1 MKMRVCDYII
11 SRLERENV
19 KNIFQVTGRGALF
32 LNDAVAKSPNVEAI
46 AMHHEQACAYAAIA
60 SAEQTNNIGVC
71 LVSTGCAATN
81 TITGVLCAWQD
92 GIPLVVISGQN
103 FLRETTRHTGVGV
116 RTYGQQEADIIE
128 LVKPITKYAEMLEK
142 ASDITK
148 IMEEAITIAKSGRK
162 GPVLIDIPLDLQSA
176 LIDVEEDSPKSKDDS
191 SLKDNIKNDQC
202 KYVDKVKDALN
213 ESKRPVILIGKGIA
227 HSDTSFMLKEF
238 SERFRIPVTFATS
251 APDTYGLKNKN
262 SIGSVGAMGCS
273 RAGNM
278 AVQNSDLV
286 LVLGSRLTALTT
298 GPEFCKFAR
307 EAKKIVVDIDPN
319 EHSKDGIEID
329 LFIEADLNSWMKN
342 LLDIDIESNYQPWLE
357 KCLHWKKIFSGVEES
372 FKSNDVIDLY
382 DLAEILGKITPD
394 NSTILTDS
402 GLNEVI
408 IPSNMPFSDRV
419 NCIHSAS
426 QGAMGFALPA
436 SIGAQVSSPD
446 RLVIPII
453 GDGSIMMNLQ
463 ELETIRCN
471 NLPIKLIVI
480 NNNVYSIIRRRQK
493 DLFRTR
499 TIGTDPS
506 NGVTVPNFSEIANCF
521 DFKYVKIENI
531 DELEQKLSKV
541 FKDSSSVLCEIS
553 SRDDQ
558 SYIEL
563 GYAKSSENKKFVR
576 RPLEDQTPFIDR
588 ELLKQEMIVDLIDQ

>member
-1 MKMRVCDYII
+1 MKMRVCDYVI
-11 SRLERENV
+11 SRLEKENI

-32 LNDAVAKSPNVEAI
+32 LNDAVAKSSNIEAI
-46 AMHHEQACAYAAIA
+46 AMHHEQACAFAAIA

-81 TITGVLCAWQD
+81 TVTGVLCAWQD

-103 FLRETTRHTGVGV
+103 FLRETTRYTGVGV

-128 LVKPITKYAEMLEK
+128 LVKPITKYAQMLEK
-142 ASDITK
+142 ASDVTK
-148 IMEEAITIAKSGRK
+148 IMEEAISIAKSGRK
-162 GPVLIDIPLDLQSA
+162 GPVFIDIPLDLQSA
-176 LIDVEEDSPKSKDDS
+176 LIDVEESSFEFKDDINGEDSDNFIKSKDID
-191 SLKDNIKNDQC
+191 D
-202 KYVDKVKDALN
+202 VKAAF
-213 ESKRPVILIGKGIA
+213 EEAERPVILIGKGIS
-227 HSDTSFMLKEF
+227 HSNTSSELRQF
-238 SERFRIPVTFATS
+238 SESIGIPVTFATS

-273 RAGNM
+273 RAGNL
-278 AVQNSDLV
+278 AVQNSDLI

-298 GPEFCKFAR
+298 GPEFCKFGR

-319 EHSKDGIEID
+319 EHSKEGIEID
-329 LFIEADLNSWMKN
+329 LFIEANLCSWMKN
-342 LLDIDIESNYQPWLE
+342 LLELDIEPKYQPWLE
-357 KCLHWKKIFSGVEES
+357 KCLHWKKIFSEVEDS
-372 FKSNDVIDLY
+372 FKSDNKVDLY
-382 DLAEILGKITPD
+382 ELADTLGKITPN

-408 IPSNMPFSDRV
+408 IPSNMAFSDKV

-436 SIGAQVSSPD
+436 SIGAQVSAPN
-446 RLVIPII
+446 RLIIPII
-453 GDGSIMMNLQ
+453 GDGSIMMNFQ
-463 ELETIRCN
+463 ELETIRGN
-471 NLPIKLIVI
+471 NLPIKLLVI

-506 NGVTVPNFSEIANCF
+506 NGVTVPDFSEIADCF
-521 DFKYVKIENI
+521 DFKYVKIDTV
-531 DELEQKLSKV
+531 DELEQKLSNV
-541 FKDSSSVLCEIS
+541 FKDSSSVLCEIC
-553 SRDDQ
+553 SREDQ
-558 SYIEL
+558 GYIEL
-563 GYAKSSENKKFVR
+563 GYAKSSENKRFVR

-588 ELLKQEMIVDLIDQ
+588 ELLKEEMIIDLIDQ

>member
-11 SRLERENV
+11 SRLEMENV
-19 KNIFQVTGRGALF
+19 QNIFQVTGRGALF
-32 LNDAVAKSPNVEAI
+32 LNDAVAKSSSVEAV

-128 LVKPITKYAEMLEK
+128 LVKPITKYAQMLEK

-148 IMEEAITIAKSGRK
+148 IMEEAILIAKSGRK
-162 GPVLIDIPLDLQSA
+162 GPVFIDIPLDLQSA
-176 LIDVEEDSPKSKDDS
+176 LIDVEEDLLVLKDDS
-191 SLKDNIKNDQC
+191 SKEYNDNILC
-202 KYVDKVKDALN
+202 KHIDKVKIALN
-213 ESKRPVILIGKGIA
+213 KAKRPVILIGKGIA
-227 HSDTSFMLKEF
+227 NSNTSSQLREF
-238 SERFRIPVTFATS
+238 SERHCIPVTFAAS

-273 RAGNM
+273 RAGNL

-342 LLDIDIESNYQPWLE
+342 ALDLDIESNYQSWLQ

-372 FKSNDVIDLY
+372 FKSDGVIDLY
-382 DLAEILGKITPD
+382 DLADTLGKITPN

-408 IPSNMPFSDRV
+408 IPSNMPFSDEV

-436 SIGAQVSSPD
+436 SIGAQVSAPD

-463 ELETIRCN
+463 ELETIRGN
-471 NLPIKLIVI
+471 NLPIKLLVI

-506 NGVTVPNFSEIANCF
+506 NGVTVPDFSEIADCF
-521 DFKYVKIENI
+521 GFQYVKIENI

-541 FKDSSSVLCEIS
+541 FKDTSSVLCEIY

-563 GYAKSSENKKFVR
+563 GHAKSSENKRFVR
-576 RPLEDQTPFIDR
+576 RPLEDQAPFIDR
-588 ELLKQEMIVDLIDQ
+588 ELLKEEMIIDLIDQ

>member
-32 LNDAVAKSPNVEAI
+32 LNDAVAKSSGIEAI

-71 LVSTGCAATN
+71 IVSTGCAATN
-81 TITGVLCAWQD
+81 TVTGVLCAWQD

-142 ASDITK
+142 ASDVTK
-148 IMEEAITIAKSGRK
+148 IMEEAISIAKSGRK
-162 GPVLIDIPLDLQSA
+162 GPVFIDIPLDLQSA
-176 LIDVEEDSPKSKDDS
+176 LIDVEEDSFVLKDDIS
-191 SLKDNIKNDQC
+191 QEDNDNIQC
-202 KYVDKVKDALN
+202 EYIDHVKAAFDEA
-213 ESKRPVILIGKGIA
+213 KRPVILIGRGIA
-227 HSDTSFMLKEF
+227 HSNTSSMLSEF
-238 SERFRIPVTFATS
+238 SEHHGIPVTFSAS
-251 APDTYGLKNKN
+251 APDTYGLINKN

-273 RAGNM
+273 RAGNL

-307 EAKKIVVDIDPN
+307 ESKKIVVDIDPN

-329 LFIEADLNSWMKN
+329 LFIEADLSSWMKN
-342 LLDIDIESNYQPWLE
+342 LLELDIESNYQSWLE

-372 FKSNDVIDLY
+372 FKSSNVIDLY
-382 DLAEILGKITPD
+382 QLAETLGKITPN

-408 IPSNMPFSDRV
+408 IPSNMPFSDEV

-436 SIGAQVSSPD
+436 SIGAQVSAPD

-463 ELETIRCN
+463 ELETIRGN
-471 NLPIKLIVI
+471 NLPIKLLVI

-506 NGVTVPNFSEIANCF
+506 NGVTVPDFSKIADCF
-521 DFKYVKIENI
+521 GFQYVKIENI

-541 FKDSSSVLCEIS
+541 FKDSSSVLCEIC

-563 GYAKSSENKKFVR
+563 GYAKSSENKRFVR
-576 RPLEDQTPFIDR
+576 RPLEDQAPFIDR